1 MKQNLKFFVGLA
13 AIVAGLAACDN
24 QALDPVVSNPDQIA
38 FRIGGPAFEAAAG
51 TKAFDAITVSNLES
65 AGFDVLALTATGTGN
80 WDAAAHFVKVGEGA
94 TAKYVSSK
102 YWPAA
107 DPGYRFYAVYPSETA
122 MTPVADDGGATITA
136 NASSDVLAAKLVPE
150 APATLY
156 KQVSTLAFE
165 HIFACLNTV
174 EVKALD
180 GYTISDFTI
189 SITPVTSATYNIKTG
204 WGDAATAARNFTP
217 TSESNV
223 VIYALGS
230 GNAFPETADEHG
242 EKTSS
247 SNPGMLLVP
256 GTYQLSATWTATH
269 GGVTRT
275 YEDKRVA
282 VVLQPGKLN
291 IVKARLGAQ
300 IMFDVTVTAWDAN
313 TIDGGLTFPVS

>member
-38 FRIGGPAFEAAAG
+38 FRIGGPAFEASAG
-51 TKAFDAITVSNLES
+51 TKAFDAITVTNLES
-65 AGFDVLALTATGTGN
+65 HGFDVLALTATGTGN
-80 WDAAAHFVKVGEGA
+80 WDAPVTFTKMGDRYASGKF
-94 TAKYVSSK
+94 
-102 YWPAA
+102 WPAA
-107 DPGYRFYAVYPSETA
+107 DPGYRFYAVYPAETP
-122 MTPVADDGGATITA
+122 MTALEGDAGATITA
-136 NASSDVLAAKLVPE
+136 NASVDMLAASLVPE

-156 KQVSTLAFE
+156 KQVNTLAFN

-204 WGDAATAARNFTP
+204 WGDAATAERNFTP
-217 TSESNV
+217 ASESNV
-223 VIYALGS
+223 AIYTLGS
-230 GNAFPETADEHG
+230 ENAFPETADEHG

-300 IMFDVTVTAWDAN
+300 IMFNVTVAAWDAN
-313 TIDGGLTFPVS
+313 TIDGGLTFPVI

>member
-38 FRIGGPAFEAAAG
+38 FRIGGPAFEASAG

-65 AGFDVLALTATGTGN
+65 HGFDVLALTATGTGS
-80 WDAAAHFVKVGEGA
+80 WDAPVTFTKMGDRYASGKF
-94 TAKYVSSK
+94 
-102 YWPAA
+102 WPAA
-107 DPGYRFYAVYPSETA
+107 DPGYRFYAVYPAETP
-122 MTPVADDGGATITA
+122 MTALEADAGATITA
-136 NASSDVLAAKLVPE
+136 NASVDMLAASLVPE

-156 KQVSTLAFE
+156 KQVNTLAFN
-165 HIFACLNTV
+165 HIFACLSTV

-204 WGDAATAARNFTP
+204 WGAG
-217 TSESNV
+217 
-223 VIYALGS
+223 YAETTKS
-230 GNAFPETADEHG
+230 YDSSASVDIFDVDENAFGVADEHG
-242 EKTSS
+242 EKTAS
-247 SNPGMLLVP
+247 SNPSMLLVP

-300 IMFDVTVTAWDAN
+300 IMFEVSVTAWEAN